1 MYPQKRRGD
10 GPVPPAPEFE
20 PKRVP
25 FFARKSPPSLVPF
38 PRSFGLANMAHSAAA
53 GSSHVATASELD
65 ALYEKG
71 MLLLKE
77 SDLESAIDALGE
89 FLAKSIATYGELD
102 SRCALAYYKYGS
114 ALLYRA
120 QEQADVL
127 GEPLAKA
134 SAAQAQAQVQTQ
146 PQAQPV
152 DGKGKGKLVEEE
164 QDDDDDGDDD
174 GDDDDGAAPGAAPQ
188 AAAAAAADD
197 DDDDGTDLALAYK
210 MLELARIIYER
221 HPDAPGSGKVAVS
234 SLRARIGETLM
245 EMEAFQEAAEEF
257 KVAAELRAGEAADR
271 ELVFVLFQR
280 CVCEC
285 ELKRPQDALRSC
297 EQAAAAVAAAKQV
310 AEAKEARALEEIMG
324 DIDAKREEV
333 VTMAEKELEEQK
345 QQQQAASASAAA
357 ATTTTT
363 AAAAAAPAPS
373 STAFSAPT
381 MGAAPVRDL
390 GVVSKGAKGRRVVMA
405 PIATNS
411 EPASKKARTDTDVV
425 EEEEKAPVDTAS
437 KPQECAQQ

>member
-1 MYPQKRRGD
+1 
-10 GPVPPAPEFE
+10 
-20 PKRVP
+20 
-25 FFARKSPPSLVPF
+25 
-38 PRSFGLANMAHSAAA
+38 MAAQEHAA
-53 GSSHVATASELD
+53 GPSHVGLGCGASDLD

-221 HPDAPGSGKVAVS
+221 HPDAPGGGKVAVS

-357 ATTTTT
+357 AAATTTTT